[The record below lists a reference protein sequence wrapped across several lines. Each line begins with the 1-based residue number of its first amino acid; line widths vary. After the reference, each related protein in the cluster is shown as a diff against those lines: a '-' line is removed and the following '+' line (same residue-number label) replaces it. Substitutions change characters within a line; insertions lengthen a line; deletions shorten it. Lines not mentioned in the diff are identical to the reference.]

1 MAHNINTNLGKASFY
16 SARELPWHK
25 LGQVTK
31 EAKTSKEA
39 IELAGLD
46 FTVEKRQLYYDSCTK
61 DNEWK
66 FRIANNIERYATVRL
81 DNGDYLGGIVS
92 KDYQII
98 QNVEAFDF
106 LDSLISDGEL
116 TYETAGALGN
126 GGTIFISCKLPG
138 EILVGKDN
146 IDKYLLLTLSHDGK
160 SSAQMMFTPIRVV
173 CNNTLTM
180 ALNSSKNKISI
191 RHSSN
196 YKDKLEEAKKVL
208 VKSKESFEQY
218 QERFDY
224 LAKMQLSE
232 MQVKKSLANIVLS
245 KEELKAIADGNKFSN
260 VVSTRKTNMLTDMM
274 KSYNEG
280 VGQSDILGTAWGVVN
295 GLTNYYQNVKT
306 YNDSE
311 QQFKKVFDSNP
322 VITDAFAYFLNPSL
336 VI

>member
-1 MAHNINTNLGKASFY
+1 MAHNININLGKASFY
-16 SARELPWHK
+16 SARELPWHN

-46 FTVEKRQLYYDSCTK
+46 FEVNKRQLYYDITK
-61 DNEWK
+61 
-66 FRIANNIERYATVRL
+66 NIERFGDDTLKPIDRYATYRT
-81 DNGDYLGGIVS
+81 DNSAYLGGIVS

-106 LDSLISDGEL
+106 LDSLISDGDL

-126 GGTIFISCKLPG
+126 GETIFISCKLPG

-173 CNNTLTM
+173 CNNTLTA
-180 ALNSSKNKISI
+180 ALTSSKNKISI

-196 YKDKLEEAKKVL
+196 YKDKLDEAKKVL

-232 MQVKKSLANIVLS
+232 QQVKKSLANIVLT
-245 KEELKAIADGNKFSN
+245 KEELKMIADGNKFQE

-280 VGQSDILGTAWGVVN
+280 IGQENVLGTAWGVVN
-295 GLTNYYQNVKT
+295 GLTNYYQNIKT

>member
-1 MAHNINTNLGKASFY
+1 MAHNININLGKASFY
-16 SARELPWHK
+16 SARVLPWHN
-25 LGQVTK
+25 LGQITK

-46 FTVEKRQLYYDSCTK
+46 FTVDKLKLTYEFYKNSPIP
-61 DNEWK
+61 
-66 FRIANNIERYATVRL
+66 RIGNVERFATVRM
-81 DNGDYLGGIVS
+81 DNGNYLGGIVS

-106 LDSLISDGEL
+106 LDSLITDGEL

-126 GGTIFISCKLPG
+126 GETIFISCKLPG

-173 CNNTLTM
+173 CNNTLSM
-180 ALNSSKNKISI
+180 ALNSTKNKISI

-196 YKDKLEEAKKVL
+196 YKDKLDEAKKVL
-208 VKSKESFEQY
+208 VKSNEAFEQY

-232 MQVKKSLANIVLS
+232 TQVKKSLANIVLS
-245 KEELKAIADGNKFSN
+245 KEELKMIADGNKFSN

-280 VGQSDILGTAWGVVN
+280 IGQDNILGTAWGVVN

-311 QQFKKVFDSNP
+311 QQFKKVFDNNP
-322 VITDAFAYFLNPSL
+322 VITDAFAYFLQPNL